1 MRNVPIFFLQMFVIL
16 ATCRLFGWLMRRWL
30 RQPQV
35 IGEMIAGVVLGPSL
49 LGLLLPA
56 TQAFLFPQESKVVL
70 YVVAQLGIGLYMYL
84 VGLDFRSD
92 DFRANAPSAVAVS
105 VSGIVVPFLVAILGT
120 PFLMSVPGLFS
131 ATVSRFNA
139 TLFLGA
145 AIAITAFPVLARI
158 IQERGLNGSLI
169 GTLSLSAA
177 AIGDAIAWCVL
188 AVVLASL
195 GEGPGVA
202 VIAIVGG
209 IFLSAV
215 MIFFGPRM
223 FAPLGRLAEREHAS
237 GQPLSTTVLAA
248 ALILFTLSAWFADY
262 VGLHAVFGGFLIG
275 TAMPRGVFADRLRQL
290 LEPFTLVFLLPVFF
304 TYSGLNTQLTMVN
317 TAPLL
322 LIALGVLAASIFA
335 KFVACWAAARLSGQ
349 DNRSSLGIGALMNA
363 RGLTEL
369 IILNIGLSAGIIG
382 PPLFSMLVLMA
393 IVTTLMASPLFEAVY
408 GRAARAR
415 AELPPLNR
423 LR

>member
-16 ATCRLFGWLMRRWL
+16 ATCRVFGWLVGRWL

-56 TQAFLFPQESKVVL
+56 THAFLFPPESKAVL
-70 YVVAQLGIGLYMYL
+70 YVVAQLGIGLYMFL

-105 VSGIVVPFLVAILGT
+105 VSGIVVPFLIAILGT

-131 ATVSRFNA
+131 ATVSQFNA

-169 GTLSLSAA
+169 ATLSLSAA

-195 GEGPGVA
+195 GAGPGVA

-215 MIFFGPRM
+215 MIFLGPRM

-248 ALILFTLSAWFADY
+248 ALMLFTLSAWFADFI
-262 VGLHAVFGGFLIG
+262 GLHAVFGGFLIG
-275 TAMPRGVFADRLRQL
+275 TAMPRGVFAERLKQL

-317 TAPLL
+317 TVPLL
-322 LIALGVLAASIFA
+322 LIALGILVASIFA
-335 KFVACWAAARLSGQ
+335 KLIACWAAAWLSGQ
-349 DNRSSLGIGALMNA
+349 DHRSALGIGALMNA

-369 IILNIGLSAGIIG
+369 VILNIGLQAGIIG
-382 PPLFSMLVLMA
+382 PSLFSMMVLMA
-393 IVTTLMASPLFEAVY
+393 IVTTLMASPLFEVVY

-415 AELPPLNR
+415 GELPPLSR